1 MVLNLNT
8 KGIINSFFL
17 SAFFLVPYTI
27 SGNID
32 PSEFYK
38 LYTFLSC
45 FYFGL
50 TIYLRRLLLKKE
62 HQNALFFTFIL
73 ILFGT
78 FNQIFNG
85 YISFFNIISPFIAYI
100 GYVYTIKYDIN
111 VKVFILLMILTYIY
125 FIILFFSLTPI
136 ELLSLYEVPDE
147 DDNFINSS
155 TNIIPCVLINTLYA
169 IDIINKVKNNGR
181 YEKIIISFAIINVI
195 LILIQKSRAGIIV
208 SIFYLLFKL
217 VYSNKNL
224 FWIFMVFVG
233 VIALKFSSLIIMY
246 LDTTGGMTNYSED
259 ARGINLALFFNNMNF
274 ISFIFGY
281 GNNLLKLG
289 QEHLTMSMFISIWN
303 YYGLFA
309 LLFLLLIIAKRFLIT
324 NKNMVPPF
332 YFLPFIIYAFFETF
346 FFPNFWDFSIYLVL
360 FYEKKYFGISKNKK
374 IPQVILV
381 S

>member
-1 MVLNLNT
+1 MLNFKIKST
-8 KGIINSFFL
+8 INSILLSVFFL
-17 SAFFLVPYTI
+17 APYTI

-32 PSEFYK
+32 YSQLYI
-38 LYTFLSC
+38 LYTVLCF
-45 FYFGL
+45 FYFAL
-50 TIYLRRLLLKKE
+50 AIFLRKYLLKKE
-62 HQNALFFTFIL
+62 HERALFFTFFFIVCVTL
-73 ILFGT
+73 
-78 FNQIFNG
+78 NQILNNYINLFNV
-85 YISFFNIISPFIAYI
+85 IMPLIAYL
-100 GYVYTIKYDIN
+100 GYVYTIKYDMN

-136 ELLSLYEVPDE
+136 ELLSSYEVPDE
-147 DDNFINSS
+147 YDNFINTS

-181 YEKIIISFAIINVI
+181 YEKIIVLFAIINVI

-224 FWIFMVFVG
+224 FWIFIGFVG
-233 VIALKFSSLIIMY
+233 VIAYKFSSLIIFY

-274 ISFIFGY
+274 ESFIFGY
-281 GNNLLKLG
+281 GINLLKLG

-309 LLFLLLIIAKRFLIT
+309 LLFLLLIIVKRFLIT
-324 NKNMVPPF
+324 NKNMVPPI
-332 YFLPFIIYAFFETF
+332 YLLPFIIYAFFETY

-360 FYEKKYFGISKNKK
+360 FYEKKYFGISKNKQ
-374 IPQVILV
+374 IPQEV
-381 S
+381 